1 MFKVNTYQ
9 PTSDTLTPTK
19 LLMNPAA
26 NDWNFHHKSNSM
38 ADFNPYMSEI
48 NPFDT
53 NTNDLFDQKF
63 QQAVPSM
70 MMMPPPSPEEDS
82 SNHSLELT
90 RPMASPPSSPP
101 TTDTPPKK
109 QRKKLLEKNREAA
122 YRCRQKKKKWIHD
135 LEEKSV
141 VVESKNKELQEQV
154 SQLREESIYLRNL
167 LLTHGNCNCKVV
179 QAYLRR
185 TSEQLSSSMSN
196 TGLTQ
201 LANSPTCS
209 SGHENF
215 GN

>member
-9 PTSDTLTPTK
+9 LPTDTLTPTK
-19 LLMNPAA
+19 LMMNSAA
-26 NDWNFHHKSNSM
+26 NDWSFNHKSNTM

-63 QQAVPSM
+63 QQSVPNM

-82 SNHSLELT
+82 SSHSIELART
-90 RPMASPPSSPP
+90 QSSQLTPPP

-141 VVESKNKELQEQV
+141 VVENKNKELQDQV
-154 SQLREESIYLRNL
+154 SHLREESIYLRNL

-185 TSEQLSSSMSN
+185 TSEQLSSNIALNQLSDSSN
-196 TGLTQ
+196 
-201 LANSPTCS
+201 CS

-215 GN
+215 SN